1 MPRCG
6 SLDSLRDGPHVPHD
20 DGKLELVGGG
30 GGDVGVEK
38 RDASGT
44 KYTHHNV
51 VCIQNIQ
58 DVFIGIMVQ

>member
-30 GGDVGVEK
+30 AGVC
-38 RDASGT
+38 
-44 KYTHHNV
+44 V
-51 VCIQNIQ
+51 VHLAQSIST
-58 DVFIGIMVQ
+58 VM